1 MSTIAVN
8 AITDASDGNTTTI
21 NGVTPNSAN
30 LVGKNK
36 IINGAMTIDQ
46 RNAGASIDTGQYYN
60 YTVDRWV
67 AFNNVGTGK
76 YTIQQNAGSVA
87 PPENFSSYVGATSSS
102 AYTSL
107 GSTDSFSL
115 YQRIEGLNT
124 SDLDFGKSTAKSI
137 TLSFYVRSSLTGT
150 FGGVIASNN
159 RTRTY
164 PFTYAISSANT
175 WEKKTITIAGD
186 TSGTW
191 LTTNGIGVELIFQ
204 LGAGSGLLGTAGQ
217 WASANVTGV
226 TGATNLVSTNGAT
239 WYLTGVQ
246 LEVGESATEF
256 EHRPY
261 TTELQLCQRYYFNID
276 GFIYGGGYAGNG
288 MLSQIFPVEMRA
300 VPTFTYTAIRTP
312 LVGSGFGYS
321 SARHL
326 SVYMGA
332 NPYIQDLKANA
343 EL

>member
-1 MSTIAVN
+1 
-8 AITDASDGNTTTI
+8 TI